1 MRLLVDV
8 SMEVIKRVQTREKV
22 NSTFVNV
29 ELSRSATH
37 SCECDCATP
46 NGLGGSL
53 HLVTIHS
60 KANDVSNNMLSMP
73 TNRSL
78 YNDATYVWG

>member
-1 MRLLVDV
+1 ML
-8 SMEVIKRVQTREKV
+8 EKV

-37 SCECDCATP
+37 TYEYNYVTP
-46 NGLGGSL
+46 NGLSGSL
-53 HLVTIHS
+53 YQVIILL